1 MKGQLLIVDD
11 DEAMREM
18 LAASFAKRGYEP
30 VTAAGIAEAVEALEA
45 HPIIAVVTDLRL
57 KGESGI
63 HLCRRARAL
72 RPDVPVIVITAFG
85 GAESAAAA
93 ARAGAFD
100 FITKPVDLQQLA
112 ESIGR
117 AVAEAP

>member
-1 MKGQLLIVDD
+1 MKGPLLIVDD

-18 LAASFAKRGYEP
+18 LAASLGKRGYTP
-30 VTAAGIAEAVEALEA
+30 VTASGITEAVEALEA
-45 HPIIAVVTDLRL
+45 HPIVAIVTDLRL

-85 GAESAAAA
+85 SEDTAAAA
-93 ARAGAFD
+93 ARAGASD

-117 AVAEAP
+117 AVAQAS